1 MNNSDF
7 LIKIRDSI
15 LNDGT
20 LTSILLN
27 CQVLSHEI
35 KLPALSEWVSLE
47 LNGYYGDVKIPEYRR
62 IRVSEVKAI
71 FVNRFGTS
79 ITQSIPFGLDIPEPF
94 ASDLYCAFLPNS
106 VSELEDYATKCKN
119 DSKFNLT
126 LNLHGSYYAILEN
139 CFDSSDGLHYSVQK
153 AWQVFAGQCATGIL
167 TSIRS
172 KILEFVCQLGETYDY
187 DLTSTTSIEQ
197 TSMQIFNS
205 VIYSLNTGTGTI
217 NNNDNNVALGDEATI
232 NINSEEKAQLTELWN
247 KLNNLELQ
255 VDRDNNELAEY
266 LVELKREIDKKI
278 TCPSAIRKTL
288 RAIKAII
295 GKAEEVVIERG
306 LDQSIDM
313 LSQYIH

>member
-1 MNNSDF
+1 MFDAISSSEEAQSMV
-7 LIKIRDSI
+7 LQGIDSI
-15 LNDGT
+15 QNALESNNFFAKALAAYVRYHMEEFHGKY
-20 LTSILLN
+20 
-27 CQVLSHEI
+27 LSDDQMR
-35 KLPALSEWVSLE
+35 E
-47 LNGYYGDVKIPEYRR
+47 LNP
-62 IRVSEVKAI
+62 
-71 FVNRFGTS
+71 
-79 ITQSIPFGLDIPEPF
+79 
-94 ASDLYCAFLPNS
+94 
-106 VSELEDYATKCKN
+106 
-119 DSKFNLT
+119 
-126 LNLHGSYYAILEN
+126 ILEN
-139 CFDSSDGLHYSVQK
+139 CFDSSDGLHFSVQK

-255 VDRDNNELAEY
+255 VDRENNELAEY

-313 LSQYIH
+313 LSQYIP